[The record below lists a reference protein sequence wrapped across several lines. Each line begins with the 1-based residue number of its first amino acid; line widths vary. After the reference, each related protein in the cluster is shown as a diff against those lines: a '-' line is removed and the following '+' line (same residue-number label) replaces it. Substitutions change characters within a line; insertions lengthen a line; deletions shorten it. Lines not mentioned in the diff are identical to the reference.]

1 MELAAL
7 GLAHS
12 DGRIYVALVAR
23 PKATSA
29 ELAEVCGLSA
39 VAAGRGLARLVESG
53 LAGRISGTPVRYLA
67 AAPDVVIS
75 DLIDRREA
83 ELSRARS
90 FVHEL
95 MQTHRE
101 AARIS
106 HPDLAVEVLSNR
118 DDISSL
124 ARRIGSDSRVQI
136 RAFDRPPY
144 VDRPGTNFQL
154 QMEKLRGGVRHRVV
168 YDRAALAWP
177 GRIDRDILPSLKA
190 GEQARVRPDL
200 PLKLV
205 ISDDRIAMIPFST
218 APRGEASAYVI
229 SQSSLLG
236 ALVALFEAEWERA
249 LPLAEV
255 LADGAGSAAHGTPD
269 DETRSLLALL
279 ASGLSDSAIARSLG
293 WSGRTTQR
301 RIQRL
306 MRDLGASSRFQA
318 SVLATRRGWL

>member
-1 MELAAL
+1 MDLATL
-7 GLAHS
+7 GLAQS

-23 PKATSA
+23 PRATTA
-29 ELAEVCGLSA
+29 ELAEECGLSS

-53 LAGRISGTPVRYLA
+53 LAERISGTPVRFLA

-75 DLIDRREA
+75 DLIDKREA
-83 ELSRARS
+83 DLNRARS
-90 FVHEL
+90 FVHDL
-95 MQTHRE
+95 MKMHRE

-106 HPDLAVEVLSNR
+106 HSDLAVEVMTNR

-124 ARRIGSDSRVQI
+124 VRRIASDSRVQV

-144 VDRPGTNFQL
+144 VDRPGSNHEL
-154 QMEKLRGGVRHRVV
+154 QVEKLRGGVRQRVI

-190 GEQARVRPDL
+190 GEQARMRPDL
-200 PLKLV
+200 PLKLL
-205 ISDDRIAMIPFST
+205 ISDDRIGMIPLSV
-218 APRGEASAYVI
+218 APRGETNAYVI
-229 SQSSLLG
+229 RQSSLLV
-236 ALVALFEAEWERA
+236 ALAALFEAEWQRA
-249 LPLAEV
+249 LPLSAI
-255 LADGAGSAAHGTPD
+255 LMDRDGAAAHDAPD
-269 DETRSLLALL
+269 DETRSLLTLL
-279 ASGLSDSAIARSLG
+279 AAGLPDTAIARSLG

-306 MRDLGASSRFQA
+306 MRDLGASTRFQA